1 MKYQLARYYVRNSV
15 YFINKQTIFIGG
27 SIYFFC
33 VYFRAKMVHWKLL
46 NEYFAH
52 YFLLFCLKKIS
63 ISHFTFNIK
72 KFQLQIEKLWLIKW
86 WKYVLMCNPIE
97 NWIKQVQR
105 RNPYL
110 CLLQKSISFEK
121 RDFFVLCL
129 QFHCFFL
136 PHINGGYKSF
146 WFLSFIWSLL
156 REIKTMVSQ
165 RHLIISFE
173 QRKIDVFLSL
183 SRKSY
188 FHWKTMTAYHGLY
201 PSILQHR
208 ALNAD

>member
-1 MKYQLARYYVRNSV
+1 MCLFAWKD
-15 YFINKQTIFIGG
+15 G
-27 SIYFFC
+27 SLKIVKWVFSPLFFVVLFKENIHYPFC
-33 VYFRAKMVHWKLL
+33 VQYQKVSVTNWKTLTHQMMKLCVNMQCNWKL
-46 NEYFAH
+46 NQTST
-52 YFLLFCLKKIS
+52 KKKP
-63 ISHFTFNIK
+63 H
-72 KFQLQIEKLWLIKW
+72 
-86 WKYVLMCNPIE
+86 
-97 NWIKQVQR
+97 
-105 RNPYL
+105 L
-110 CLLQKSISFEK
+110 CWLQKSIPVER
-121 RDFFVLCL
+121 RDFLVICL

-173 QRKIDVFLSL
+173 QRKMNVFLSL

-188 FHWKTMTAYHGLY
+188 FRWKTMTAYHGLFL
-201 PSILQHR
+201 SILQHR